1 MGNWRVRGYL
11 ILLTIRV
18 DADNATVRLMLLIL
32 QYIWSPNFV
41 IEGQSGIRRA
51 QNPTKRRTEL
61 TLSRVHRIHPCTLGI
76 HTLIA
81 LSLKHVQAKGL
92 PTETISLNAVEAL
105 LPRQRRNVC
114 NLYTVSSV
122 IHGS

>member
-41 IEGQSGIRRA
+41 IEGQCYREYTESIPVRLVYIR
-51 QNPTKRRTEL
+51 
-61 TLSRVHRIHPCTLGI
+61 
-76 HTLIA
+76 
-81 LSLKHVQAKGL
+81 
-92 PTETISLNAVEAL
+92 
-105 LPRQRRNVC
+105 
-114 NLYTVSSV
+114 
-122 IHGS
+122 